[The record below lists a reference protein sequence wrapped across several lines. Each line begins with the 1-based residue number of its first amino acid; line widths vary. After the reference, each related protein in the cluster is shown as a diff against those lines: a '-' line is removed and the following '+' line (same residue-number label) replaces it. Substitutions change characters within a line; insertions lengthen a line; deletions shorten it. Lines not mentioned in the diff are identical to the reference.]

1 MYHRI
6 ITSRKAT
13 PDDKVYS
20 EDGILQATIVFQAE
34 VRLKLGEKSRVL
46 TLNEALYIPSY
57 MSIPVSL
64 NRLNK
69 IDIHHDELSPLYLYK
84 FVNNRRRSWADLST
98 SKSGHWVLENLTNS
112 EVNAGFTTSSSST
125 ARKALVAS
133 PKAWHNM
140 LGHPGIK
147 AIESLPDNAEGCQFD
162 SKETIST
169 VDCEPCLLSK
179 AKAIIF
185 RRSEKNR
192 EVSIINEEKHMVV
205 VSWDIV
211 EFNTALDGSKYL
223 SHF

>member
-1 MYHRI
+1 
-6 ITSRKAT
+6 
-13 PDDKVYS
+13 
-20 EDGILQATIVFQAE
+20 
-34 VRLKLGEKSRVL
+34 
-46 TLNEALYIPSY
+46 
-57 MSIPVSL
+57 MSNLVSL
-64 NRLNK
+64 KRLNK
-69 IDIHHDELSPLYLYK
+69 VDIHHDSLNPLYLYK
-84 FVNNRRRSWADLST
+84 FVNNQRRSWADLST
-98 SKSGHWVLENLTNS
+98 SKGGHWVLENLTRS
-112 EVNAGFTTSSSST
+112 EVNADFTASSSST

-133 PKAWHNM
+133 PKTWHNI

-147 AIESLPDNAEGCQFD
+147 AIESLPYNAEGGEFD
-162 SKETIST
+162 SNETIST

-179 AKAIIF
+179 AKAIIS